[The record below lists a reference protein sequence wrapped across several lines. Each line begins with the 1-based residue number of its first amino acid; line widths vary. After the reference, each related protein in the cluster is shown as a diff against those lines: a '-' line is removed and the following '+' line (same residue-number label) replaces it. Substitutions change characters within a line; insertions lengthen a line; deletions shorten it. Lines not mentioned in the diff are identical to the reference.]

1 MRTFAISLLICS
13 PMLCGD
19 ALAQMR
25 APYGS
30 GTGVNSLGIKTDQ
43 PPRVTRNYTI
53 RQPGLYGYGYQSRY
67 YGYSSY
73 GPVIGFG
80 NVGYGAV
87 ACPYCGRF
95 GCGGGCR
102 GPIIYP
108 PVVLG
113 NSGFLYGSRPNFSP
127 NIIIN
132 NIPPAAPAPPIA
144 NPVANP
150 VAPAPRIDPVPNR
163 EARQRAWR
171 LIEAGD
177 RNFKAGDFRNAFA
190 HYRKSNE
197 IASELADGYF
207 RTAFAML
214 ALDRWTEATLT
225 IERGLL
231 RNPNWPAS
239 GFVLE
244 ELFASPD
251 AKRDMFRK
259 LQTAKRNSPHN
270 SDVRFLLGVMLHFD
284 GQRDAA
290 EAEFR
295 RVIEITG
302 RGNHARAFLPADL
315 EPDVEPSAEGG
326 EGNEQVPAPPM
337 EAP

>member
-1 MRTFAISLLICS
+1 MRTILNFLVGCSLVLG
-13 PMLCGD
+13 GD
-19 ALAQMR
+19 AFAQVR

-30 GTGVNSLGIKTDQ
+30 GTGVNSLGIKTNKA
-43 PPRVTRNYTI
+43 PRVTSNYTI
-53 RQPGLYGYGYQSRY
+53 RQPGLYGYGYGYRSNY
-67 YGYSSY
+67 YNYNS
-73 GPVIGFG
+73 F
-80 NVGYGAV
+80 GAV
-87 ACPYCGRF
+87 ACPYCGWF

-102 GPIIYP
+102 GPVIYP
-108 PVVLG
+108 PIVLG
-113 NSGFLYGSRPNFSP
+113 NSGFFYGSRPNDNPIFSP

-132 NIPPAAPAPPIA
+132 NNPPVAAAPPVV
-144 NPVANP
+144 NPAANP

-177 RNFKAGDFRNAFA
+177 RNFKEGNFRDALA

-197 IASELADGYF
+197 VAGELADGYF

-225 IERGLL
+225 IERGLV

-244 ELFASPD
+244 ELYGSPD
-251 AKRDMFRK
+251 AKRDAFRK
-259 LQTAKRNSPHN
+259 LQSGKQVSPHN
-270 SDVRFLLGVMLHFD
+270 SDVRFLLGVLLHFD
-284 GQRDAA
+284 GQREAA

-302 RGNHARAFLPADL
+302 RGNHARAFLPA
-315 EPDVEPSAEGG
+315 EPAAPADRAPDEDVP
-326 EGNEQVPAPPM
+326 PPPM
-337 EAP
+337 DAP